1 MLPYPAT
8 RWPSS
13 ERYRK
18 VPLQQRRRQKAT
30 SNGASQPA
38 SQPAQPSNKFSPSPC
53 QGPHQQQQQQ
63 QQQQKKKR

>member
-1 MLPYPAT
+1 MLPCPAT

-30 SNGASQPA
+30 Y
-38 SQPAQPSNKFSPSPC
+38 
-53 QGPHQQQQQQ
+53 
-63 QQQQKKKR
+63 